1 MCRVDLKMPWEEKP
15 VRCASHP
22 LCFYSFKGPI
32 SSGHLFVSKSAFKW
46 FFFFHSSIVDFH
58 FKWFLKNIFPELTLA
73 ISRNVS
79 LIQVAAAAAAK
90 SLQSCP
96 TLWDPWDGS
105 PPGSP
110 IPGILQARTLEW
122 VAISSSNAWKWK
134 VKVKSLSRVR
144 LFATPWTAAYQA
156 LPSMG
161 FSRQESWVGVPLPT
175 LPLLQAE
182 FAQLCYYFCCCC
194 LVAKLFLI
202 LLRPH
207 GLWAARLLCPWDSLG
222 KKTGSGCHFLLQ
234 GSSQPRD
241 RTHISCIGYY
251 F

>member
-1 MCRVDLKMPWEEKP
+1 MVKNLPANAGDIRGEGSIPGLGRSPGGGHGNPLCYSCLENPWTEEPGGFSIVSQRVGHDWSDLACMPMCRVDLKMPWEEKP

-22 LCFYSFKGPI
+22 LCFSSFKGPI

-122 VAISSSNAWKWK
+122 VAISSSRDLPNLGTEPT
-134 VKVKSLSRVR
+134 S
-144 LFATPWTAAYQA
+144 PA
-156 LPSMG
+156 LAII
-161 FSRQESWVGVPLPT
+161 FNN
-175 LPLLQAE
+175 
-182 FAQLCYYFCCCC
+182 
-194 LVAKLFLI
+194 
-202 LLRPH
+202 
-207 GLWAARLLCPWDSLG
+207 
-222 KKTGSGCHFLLQ
+222 
-234 GSSQPRD
+234 
-241 RTHISCIGYY
+241 
-251 F
+251 